1 MTMTEDTNDNQD
13 RYRTMGQNAPKPH
26 QKRDRRTAI
35 ATSNRDRK
43 NEMKATDRYLS
54 MVSDDY
60 RERMELKNGKPH
72 LHALYA
78 ICWKLGFTVN
88 GLKPLRYV

>member
-1 MTMTEDTNDNQD
+1 MSNTPQ
-13 RYRTMGQNAPKPH
+13 QVAPKRTGRKGGSH
-26 QKRDRRTAI
+26 RNSSQSRMSRRDE
-35 ATSNRDRK
+35 K

-60 RERMELKNGKPH
+60 RERVELKNGKPH